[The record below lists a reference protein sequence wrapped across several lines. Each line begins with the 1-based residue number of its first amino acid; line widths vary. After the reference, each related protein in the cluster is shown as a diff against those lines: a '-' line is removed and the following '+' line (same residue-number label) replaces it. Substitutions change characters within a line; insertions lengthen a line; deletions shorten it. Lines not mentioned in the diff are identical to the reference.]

1 MNNNTKE
8 NKRKCAQKKNK
19 LLKRKL
25 LKQKNV
31 VSEIAVEK
39 VPDNV
44 SNIMFED
51 LPNDIIKKI
60 FSKVIVCSVFC
71 FEQVL
76 PVLSKKLLVVLK
88 DANLHSS
95 RALHVLS
102 PEDANVKIS
111 AMTSNPF
118 SAWTV
123 HTINMGHM
131 VTSDP
136 LSALIVRT
144 INMGHMTLPS
154 AYPKKLL
161 DSDRC
166 DLLTSCEML
175 HTLNIDNCKVQR
187 LAWLA
192 GCKTLHT
199 LTINHCDCD
208 VSGLAELA
216 TCKTLHTLTINECNG
231 LTNLAVL
238 AGCNTLH
245 TLNIRKCDLTG
256 NNLGLAEL
264 ATCKTLHT
272 LTINECDAVSC
283 RFAELATCKTLH
295 TLTINECDGL
305 TNLAVLAG
313 CNTLHTLNIRKCDLN
328 AEYLGCSAFVP
339 VTLTFNYCY
348 NLEGLG
354 DCAALHTLDIRGS
367 LIGVDELAMLAGCK
381 MLQRLTVD
389 AYCIL
394 SGVKLNFDKLADC
407 KMLQSLSI
415 SSWEDDIN
423 LKGLKDCETL
433 KTLTILYYY
442 HNPFFIFPTGDLK
455 YLQNL
460 KLMLR
465 LEDVQL
471 TYSRKNG
478 NLVSESSKPLEY
490 VIDTYYPHLPA
501 PTINDE
507 WSEEWSDEDNWYV
520 K

>member
-208 VSGLAELA
+208 VSGL
-216 TCKTLHTLTINECNG
+216 
-231 LTNLAVL
+231 
-238 AGCNTLH
+238 
-245 TLNIRKCDLTG
+245 
-256 NNLGLAEL
+256 
-264 ATCKTLHT
+264 
-272 LTINECDAVSC
+272 
-283 RFAELATCKTLH
+283 AELATCKTLH